1 MIVFYTYSVI
11 EIVAQYNQVNGQY
24 TYVQRVKGNM
34 QVSYDDLPKLAKE
47 LGTSASH
54 LQAVLENRARQL
66 ELKDGTI
73 IRPVI
78 YNYQEPRQ
86 PEPLESENFIRKMEL
101 HNQGLRHAPKASTLA
116 GWQERTGWNE

>member
-73 IRPVI
+73 
-78 YNYQEPRQ
+78 
-86 PEPLESENFIRKMEL
+86 
-101 HNQGLRHAPKASTLA
+101 ASTLA